1 MKLNLNLLK
10 QVFFLFVLLSL
21 LVLPYFVF
29 AQDADSQQTNA
40 NSSNSSNLIN
50 RLTEVGSGEQGSYAT
65 ADEFT
70 LSEIVGQA
78 VNILLSFLGIIFI
91 ILIILAGYRW
101 MTASGNQ
108 ETITQAKGS
117 LKSSIIGLLIVVGA
131 YAIWQLISSQL
142 LF

>member
-40 NSSNSSNLIN
+40 ISSNSNNPIN
-50 RLTEVGSGEQGSYAT
+50 RLTEVGSGEQGSYTT
-65 ADEFT
+65 ADKST
-70 LSEIVGQA
+70 LSVIVGQA

>member
-1 MKLNLNLLK
+1 MKLNINLLK
-10 QVFFLFVLLSL
+10 QIFFLFILVSL

-29 AQDADSQQTNA
+29 AQDSTDTNT
-40 NSSNSSNLIN
+40 NNPMN
-50 RLTEVGSGEQGSYAT
+50 RLEVVGSGDQGAYAE

-70 LSEIVGQA
+70 LSMIIGQA

-91 ILIILAGYRW
+91 ILIILAGYHW

-108 ETITQAKGS
+108 ETITKAKGS

-131 YAIWQLISSQL
+131 YAVWELIASQL

>member
-1 MKLNLNLLK
+1 MKLNTNLLK

-29 AQDADSQQTNA
+29 AQTESDTNT
-40 NSSNSSNLIN
+40 NNPMN
-50 RLTEVGSGEQGSYAT
+50 RLEAVGTGEGGSYVEAN
-65 ADEFT
+65 AWT
-70 LSEIVGQA
+70 LSMIIGQA
-78 VNILLSFLGIIFI
+78 VNILLTFLGIIFI
-91 ILIILAGYRW
+91 ILIISAGYRW

-131 YAIWQLISSQL
+131 YAIWELIASQL